1 MKKALLAAL
10 AAALILA
17 AGAAS
22 ASAPL
27 TVQEIVEQ
35 TAVPLAT
42 ANDTE
47 AGIRYDY
54 SAEDLAEIVRVLN
67 ENGIMLPEN
76 GTIMQMVRNGHGFYE
91 ETTLSQIC
99 EQAFGRDTGWTLEE
113 LDWFDEQLMRIGCRE
128 THVSLLPGP
137 DNMTREKAE
146 GYALE
151 TLGTLFGRDL
161 QLQNREVWKL
171 QARFLP
177 ADEEEPLDRWSFLLQ
192 AKDAD
197 HATYSITFADKDP
210 HEVLFSNA
218 DEPDWSKPYSGD
230 ELESRFIAVYSTQEK
245 WDQPVWRQFHELLLQ
260 AALDPTEFMYEEYR
274 AIQMTDY
281 PDPKEGEISREEA
294 VRTARAAVKPARLA
308 FDSAILTEYEGQRAW
323 IVAFVIWS
331 PAYGPYDEEAGTRV
345 VTVDSGTG
353 AVLRVKEEASWYE
366 AYAPAEACEK
376 ATAEMPEAT
385 DYLQIAAEAA
395 RKQAPV
401 PDPLDETEYRASVQG
416 LYTRYVDF
424 TTLSLDHGSIAVTV
438 SQDGRVESVN
448 ADTGPLDGNNAFQRY
463 WDVYGYFAGWDQSVW
478 VQLGKDMEGF
488 EPEYSIDG
496 LVIKATRY
504 PEESAA
510 AIGREEAKALGIK
523 ATGQR
528 TAQAHSCVLVD
539 AEPHPVWVLRIITSE
554 AGDPVI
560 GIDAETGE
568 TVFTETYVVDETPSY
583 VTFSLPETWRKV
595 EKSLY
600 ED

>member
-1 MKKALLAAL
+1 MKKTLLAAL

-27 TVQEIVEQ
+27 TVQEVIEQ
-35 TAVPLAT
+35 TAVPLAA
-42 ANDTE
+42 ANDTA

-67 ENGIMLPEN
+67 ENGITLPEN
-76 GTIMQMVRNGHGFYE
+76 STVMQMVQNGLGFYE
-91 ETTLSQIC
+91 ETALSQIC
-99 EQAFGRDTGWTLEE
+99 EQAFGRDSGWTLEE
-113 LDWFDEQLMRIGCRE
+113 LDWFDAQLTKIGCRE

-137 DNMTREKAE
+137 DNMTREEAE

-151 TLGTLFGRDL
+151 TLGNLFGRDL

-177 ADEEEPLDRWSFLLQ
+177 ADEEEPADRWSFLLQ

-197 HATYSITFADKDP
+197 HATYSVTFTDKEP
-210 HEVLFSNA
+210 HTVLFSNA
-218 DEPDWSKPYSGD
+218 DEPDWSKPYTGD

-245 WDQPVWRQFHELLLQ
+245 WPQSVWRQFHDLLLR
-260 AALDPTEFMYEEYR
+260 AGLDPTEFMYEEYR
-274 AIQMTDY
+274 AIQLTDY
-281 PDPKEGEISREEA
+281 PDPDEGEIAREEA

-308 FDSAILTEYEGQRAW
+308 FDSAILTEYEGKRAW

-331 PAYGPYDEEAGTRV
+331 PAYGPYDEESGTRV
-345 VTVDSGTG
+345 VTVDSRTGT
-353 AVLRVKEEASWYE
+353 VLRVNEQASWYE

-376 ATAEMPEAT
+376 ATAEMPKAT

-395 RKQAPV
+395 RKEAPG
-401 PDPLDETEYRASVQG
+401 PDPLDEAEYRAGVQG
-416 LYTRYVDF
+416 LYTRYVNF
-424 TTLSLDHGSIAVTV
+424 TTKSLYHGSIAVTV

-463 WDVYGYFAGWDQSVW
+463 WDVYGYFAEWDQSVW

-504 PEESAA
+504 PEESSVS
-510 AIGREEAKALGIK
+510 IGREEAKALGIK
-523 ATGQR
+523 ATGRR

-539 AEPHPVWVLRIITSE
+539 AEPHPVWILRIIISGE
-554 AGDPVI
+554 NDPVI

-568 TVFTETYVVDETPSY
+568 TVFTEKYTVDETPSY
-583 VTFSLPETWRKV
+583 VTFSLPETWRQV
-595 EKSLY
+595 EEGLY

>member
-17 AGAAS
+17 AGVAS
-22 ASAPL
+22 AAAPL
-27 TVQEIVEQ
+27 TAQEIIEQ
-35 TAVPLAT
+35 TAVPLAA
-42 ANDTE
+42 ANDTP

-54 SAEDLAEIVRVLN
+54 SAEDLAEIVRVLD
-67 ENGIMLPEN
+67 ENGITLPEN
-76 GTIMQMVRNGHGFYE
+76 STVMQMVQNGLGFYE

-99 EQAFGRDTGWTLEE
+99 EQAFGRDSGWTLEE
-113 LDWFDEQLMRIGCRE
+113 LDWFDEQLMKIGCLE

-137 DNMTREKAE
+137 DNMSREKAE

-151 TLGTLFGRDL
+151 TLGNLYGRDL

-171 QARFLP
+171 QGRFLP
-177 ADEEEPLDRWSFLLQ
+177 ADQEEPVDRWSFLLQ

-197 HATYSITFADKDP
+197 HATYSITFADKAP
-210 HEVLFSNA
+210 HEVLFSSA
-218 DEPDWSKPYSGD
+218 DEPDWSKPYTGED
-230 ELESRFIAVYSTQEK
+230 LENRFIAVYSTQEM
-245 WDQPVWRQFHELLLQ
+245 WPQSVWRQFREMLLQ
-260 AALDPTEFMYEEYR
+260 AALDPAGFMYEEYR
-274 AIQMTDY
+274 AIQLTDY
-281 PDPKEGEISREEA
+281 PDPEEGEISREEA
-294 VRTARAAVKPARLA
+294 VRAARAAVKPDRLA

-323 IVAFVIWS
+323 LVAFVIWS
-331 PAYGPYDEEAGTRV
+331 PAYGLYDGEAGTRV
-345 VTVDSGTG
+345 VTIDSRTG
-353 AVLRVKEEASWYE
+353 AILRINGQASWYE

-376 ATAEMPEAT
+376 ALAEMPEAI

-395 RKQAPV
+395 RKEAPV
-401 PDPLDETEYRASVQG
+401 PDPLDETAYRASVQG

-424 TTLSLDHGSIAVTV
+424 TTKSLDHGSIAVTV
-438 SQDGRVESVN
+438 SQDGKVESVN
-448 ADTGPLDGNNAFQRY
+448 ADAGPLDGNNAFRRY
-463 WDVYGYFAGWDQSVW
+463 WDVYGYYAEWDQSVW

-496 LVIKATRY
+496 MVIRATRY

-528 TAQAHSCVLVD
+528 TARAHSCVLVD
-539 AEPHPVWVLRIITSE
+539 AKPHPVWVLRILTSE
-554 AGDPVI
+554 EDDPVI

-568 TVFTETYVVDETPSY
+568 TVFTETYVVDESPSY

-595 EKSLY
+595 EESLY